1 MANFNY
7 AWKLVELPLVLAVQ
21 LVASLAFPTI
31 PRTAAGSPEHEKA
44 RRLAFSLA
52 WALACAAVAVV
63 VTFSLPLATLLF
75 GWGRKLSTQAREL
88 ARHYECV
95 AVSFNRRLSTVLA
108 SIGRDQLRVL
118 AQQAE
123 QRRRVFERYVLV
135 LAVLPQI
142 HWVPQ
147 SDGYRFTRW
156 LTCLTLSGPDV
167 DQRCHQFT
175 KALKRHLI
183 EARPV

>member
-21 LVASLAFPTI
+21 LVASLAFPAI

-44 RRLAFSLA
+44 RWLAFSLA
-52 WALACAAVAVV
+52 CALACTAVAVV

-75 GWGRKLSTQAREL
+75 VWGRKLSTQAREL
-88 ARHYECV
+88 ARHYERI

-118 AQQAE
+118 ARQVE
-123 QRRRVFERYVLV
+123 QRRRVFARYVLG
-135 LAVLPQI
+135 LADLPQI
-142 HWVPQ
+142 HWIPQ
-147 SDGYRFTRW
+147 FDGYRSTRW
-156 LTCLTLSGPDV
+156 LTCLTLRGPNV

-175 KALKRHLI
+175 KAL
-183 EARPV
+183 EAPPH